1 MKNFA
6 DLTEREVLAVA
17 ISSEEEDSRI
27 YMTFA
32 EDLAE
37 RYPDSAKIF
46 EEMAEEE
53 RGHRHRLLEMYEQ
66 RFGPHLPPIRRED
79 VKGFLRRRPIWL
91 TKNLPLDTIR
101 KEVETM
107 ELQAEQFYIKAA
119 EQAEDVGV
127 RRLLGDLAEE
137 EKGHEQL
144 AVKLT
149 DKILSPDVRAEEDK
163 TRRRM
168 FVLQYVQ
175 PGLAGLMDGS
185 VSTLAPLFAAAFAT
199 HQNWQT
205 FLVGLA
211 ASIGA
216 GISMGFA
223 EALSDDGSLTGRG
236 SPWLRGATCGMMT
249 TLGGL
254 GHSMP
259 YLVPDSWPNAFW
271 IATAIAGVVVF
282 FELWAIAFIRAR
294 YMDTPF
300 LQAVFQIVLGG
311 AIVLARR
318 HPDRRGVAAMAQLP
332 FSPPISGKNMSFH
345 DAGSRLMVP
354 TRRMNFANFIVAAG
368 VMVHSTPG
376 PVTTFVTISSGS
388 FEPVSSIQ
396 LCAVPFGSAAMI
408 AVASFTASRNAA

>member
-1 MKNFA
+1 MKNFS
-6 DLTEREVLAVA
+6 DLTEREILAVA
-17 ISSEEEDSRI
+17 IASEEEDSRI
-27 YMTFA
+27 YMSFA
-32 EDLAE
+32 EDLRE
-37 RYPDSAKIF
+37 RYPDSAKLF

-53 RGHRHRLLEMYEQ
+53 RGHRHRLLETYEE

-107 ELQAEQFYIKAA
+107 ELEAERFYAKAA
-119 EQAEDVGV
+119 ERAEDVGV

-137 EKGHEQL
+137 EKGHENL

-149 DKILSPDVRAEEDK
+149 GQILKPDVREAEDR

-216 GISMGFA
+216 GISMAFA

-236 SPWLRGATCGMMT
+236 SPWLRGGVTGVMT
-249 TLGGL
+249 ALGGL
-254 GHSMP
+254 GHSLP
-259 YLVPDSWPNAFW
+259 YLVPDHWANAFW
-271 IATAIAGVVVF
+271 IATLIAAVVVF
-282 FELWAIAFIRAR
+282 FELWAIAFIRSH

-300 LQAVFQIVLGG
+300 LQAVFQVVLGG
-311 AIVLARR
+311 VIVLAV
-318 HPDRRGVAAMAQLP
+318 GILIGAA
-332 FSPPISGKNMSFH
+332 
-345 DAGSRLMVP
+345 
-354 TRRMNFANFIVAAG
+354 
-368 VMVHSTPG
+368 
-376 PVTTFVTISSGS
+376 
-388 FEPVSSIQ
+388 
-396 LCAVPFGSAAMI
+396 
-408 AVASFTASRNAA
+408 

>member
-1 MKNFA
+1 VKNFA

-32 EDLAE
+32 EDLRQ
-37 RYPDSAKIF
+37 RYPGSAKIF

-53 RGHRHRLLEMYEQ
+53 RGHRHRLLELYQQ
-66 RFGPHLPPIRRED
+66 RFGEHLPPIRRED
-79 VKGFLRRRPIWL
+79 VRGFLRRRPIWL

-101 KEVETM
+101 REVETM
-107 ELQAEQFYIKAA
+107 EQQAEAFYAKAA

-137 EKGHEQL
+137 EKGHENL
-144 AVKLT
+144 ASKLT
-149 DKILSPDVRAEEDK
+149 GEMLSPEVREAEDK
-163 TRRRM
+163 TRRRN

-205 FLVGLA
+205 FVVGLA

-216 GISMGFA
+216 GISMTFA
-223 EALSDDGSLTGRG
+223 EALSDDGSITGRG
-236 SPWLRGATCGMMT
+236 SPWLRGATTGVMT
-249 TLGGL
+249 ALGGL
-254 GHSMP
+254 GHTLP

-271 IATAIAGVVVF
+271 IATTIAGIVVF
-282 FELWAIAFIRAR
+282 FELWAIAFIRSH

-300 LQAVFQIVLGG
+300 LKAVFQVVLGGVIVLGIGILIG
-311 AIVLARR
+311 A
-318 HPDRRGVAAMAQLP
+318 
-332 FSPPISGKNMSFH
+332 S
-345 DAGSRLMVP
+345 
-354 TRRMNFANFIVAAG
+354 
-368 VMVHSTPG
+368 
-376 PVTTFVTISSGS
+376 
-388 FEPVSSIQ
+388 
-396 LCAVPFGSAAMI
+396 
-408 AVASFTASRNAA
+408 

>member
-27 YMTFA
+27 YMAFA
-32 EDLAE
+32 EDLRE
-37 RYPDSAKIF
+37 RYPDSGKVF

-53 RGHRHRLLEMYEQ
+53 RGHRHRLLELYEQ

-107 ELQAEQFYIKAA
+107 ELEAERFYSKAA
-119 EQAEDVGV
+119 EQAQDVGV

-137 EKGHEQL
+137 EKGHEEL
-144 AVKLT
+144 AVRLT
-149 DKILSPDVRAEEDK
+149 GEILKPDVRAAEDR

-211 ASIGA
+211 ASLGA
-216 GISMGFA
+216 GISMAFA

-236 SPWLRGATCGMMT
+236 SPWLRGSVTGVMT
-249 TLGGL
+249 ALGGL
-254 GHSMP
+254 GHSLP
-259 YLVPDSWPNAFW
+259 YLVPDAWPNAFW
-271 IATAIAGVVVF
+271 IATSIAAVVVF
-282 FELWAIAFIRAR
+282 IELWAIAFIRSR

-300 LQAVFQIVLGG
+300 LQAVFQVVLGGVIVLGVGILIG
-311 AIVLARR
+311 A
-318 HPDRRGVAAMAQLP
+318 
-332 FSPPISGKNMSFH
+332 S
-345 DAGSRLMVP
+345 
-354 TRRMNFANFIVAAG
+354 
-368 VMVHSTPG
+368 
-376 PVTTFVTISSGS
+376 
-388 FEPVSSIQ
+388 
-396 LCAVPFGSAAMI
+396 
-408 AVASFTASRNAA
+408 